1 MWEMKNM
8 NEEIK
13 TLREENEKLRRLL
26 DEASQTLYNN
36 GFKEESK
43 RIDCEAEFW
52 DVWGNEV
59 ESNIN
64 IKEERE

>member
-26 DEASQTLYNN
+26 DEASQTLHNN
-36 GFKEESK
+36 GFKEESE
-43 RIDCEAEFW
+43 RIDCEAEL
-52 DVWGNEV
+52 
-59 ESNIN
+59 
-64 IKEERE
+64 